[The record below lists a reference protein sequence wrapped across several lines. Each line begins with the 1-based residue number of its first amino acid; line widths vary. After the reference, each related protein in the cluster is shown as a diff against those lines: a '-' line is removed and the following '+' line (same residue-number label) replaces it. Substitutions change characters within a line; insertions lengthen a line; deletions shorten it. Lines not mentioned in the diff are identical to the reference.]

1 MADPGIPDA
10 TPARSTGALAD
21 SQKLAAILRVCQR
34 MNSERDLN
42 ALLDLVVVE
51 AARLL
56 DCERASIFL
65 FTATREEL
73 VSRVALGSEQ
83 TIRVRAGV
91 GIAGAVAATGR
102 SIVVNDAYSDPR
114 FFQGVDNTSGYR
126 TRNMLAL
133 PLIAADDE
141 SIGAFE
147 VLNKREGP
155 YTPEDIEIGLSLA
168 ANAALAIQNAQMI
181 GELRRHRAALE
192 TENRNLLR
200 ELGGRL
206 PAQSLL
212 GLSPQIEALRAMIE
226 RVSDADVTVFITG
239 ESGTGKDLVAR
250 SIHFASPRARGPFVA
265 LNCAALPET
274 LVETEL
280 FGVEKGVA
288 TGVERR
294 IGKFES
300 AHGGTLFLDEIG
312 DLSPMAQAKILRVLQ
327 ERTVERIGSR
337 NPVPIDVRI
346 VAATNK
352 DVESA
357 ITRGQFRE
365 DLYYRLNVVR
375 LRTPALR
382 EIRQDIALL
391 ASYFLSEAA
400 REMKRSDLELSAPAL
415 AALTAYRWP
424 GNVRQLQN
432 EMRRAMVCAHGPLI
446 ELSDLSEAIQGTTRE
461 TVAMPPPPAASP
473 ARGLQ
478 EEVEQLE
485 KQRIREALTACGFNQ
500 VRTARRL
507 GLSRQGLINKLK
519 RYNIASPGGVEPIAE
534 EPGGEENAG
543 EEPAREGGAGNE

>member
-1 MADPGIPDA
+1 MGDRGIPD
-10 TPARSTGALAD
+10 TSPAVKTGGLAD

-34 MNSERDLN
+34 MNSERDVN

-51 AARLL
+51 ATRLL

-65 FTATREEL
+65 FTPTREEL

-91 GIAGAVAATGR
+91 GIAGAVASSGEV
-102 SIVVNDAYSDPR
+102 IVVNDAYGDPR

-133 PLIAADDE
+133 PMIAADGE

-147 VLNKREGP
+147 VLNKRVGP
-155 YTPEDIEIGLSLA
+155 YTSEDLEIGLSLA

-181 GELRRHRAALE
+181 SELRRHRAVLE

-312 DLSPMAQAKILRVLQ
+312 DLSPTAQAKILRVLQ

-357 ITRGQFRE
+357 IARGQFRE

-375 LRTPALR
+375 LRTPPLR
-382 EIRQDIALL
+382 EIVADIALL
-391 ASYFLSEAA
+391 ASYFLGEAA
-400 REMKRSDLELSAPAL
+400 REMKRPPLELSPQTL
-415 AALTAYRWP
+415 AVISAYPWP

-432 EMRRAMVCAHGPLI
+432 EMRRATVCARGSMI
-446 ELSDLSEAIQGTTRE
+446 EPSDLSEALQATTRD
-461 TVAMPPPPAASP
+461 TAAAPPPPARGP
-473 ARGLQ
+473 ARDLQ
-478 EEVEQLE
+478 DEVEELE
-485 KQRIREALTACGFNQ
+485 KQRIREALAGCGYNQ

-519 RYNIASPGGVEPIAE
+519 RYSIALPGGGEHAAQETAETEPN
-534 EPGGEENAG
+534 GEDNAT
-543 EEPAREGGAGNE
+543 P

>member
-1 MADPGIPDA
+1 
-10 TPARSTGALAD
+10 
-21 SQKLAAILRVCQR
+21 
-34 MNSERDLN
+34 
-42 ALLDLVVVE
+42 
-51 AARLL
+51 
-56 DCERASIFL
+56 
-65 FTATREEL
+65 
-73 VSRVALGSEQ
+73 
-83 TIRVRAGV
+83 
-91 GIAGAVAATGR
+91 
-102 SIVVNDAYSDPR
+102 
-114 FFQGVDNTSGYR
+114 
-126 TRNMLAL
+126 
-133 PLIAADDE
+133 
-141 SIGAFE
+141 
-147 VLNKREGP
+147 
-155 YTPEDIEIGLSLA
+155 
-168 ANAALAIQNAQMI
+168 MI

-212 GLSPQIEALRAMIE
+212 GLSPQIDALRSMIE
-226 RVSDADVTVFITG
+226 RVSDADVTVLITG

-337 NPVPIDVRI
+337 SPVPIDVRI

-357 ITRGQFRE
+357 IEKGQFRE

-382 EIRQDIALL
+382 EIRQDIPLL

-400 REMKRSDLELSAPAL
+400 REMKRPDLELSAQAL
-415 AALTAYRWP
+415 EAVMAYPWP

-432 EMRRAMVCAHGPLI
+432 EMRRATVCARGPMI
-446 ELSDLSEAIQGTTRE
+446 EISDLSDALQARAQE
-461 TVAMPPPPAASP
+461 TVAAPPAA
-473 ARGLQ
+473 ARAAAKSLQ
-478 EEVEQLE
+478 EDVEELE
-485 KQRIREALTACGFNQ
+485 KQRIREVLAACGFNQ
-500 VRTARRL
+500 VRTARQL

-519 RYNIASPGGVEPIAE
+519 RYNIAAPGGAEPAD
-534 EPGGEENAG
+534 EENGKA
-543 EEPAREGGAGNE
+543 

>member
-1 MADPGIPDA
+1 MGTPDIPDESLA
-10 TPARSTGALAD
+10 VSTGTLAD
-21 SQKLAAILRVCQR
+21 GQKLATILRVCQR

-65 FTATREEL
+65 FTPTREEL

-91 GIAGAVAATGR
+91 GIAGAVASTGEV
-102 SIVVNDAYSDPR
+102 IVVNDAYGDSR
-114 FFQGVDNTSGYR
+114 FFQGVDNNSGYR

-133 PLIAADDE
+133 PLIAADGE

-147 VLNKREGP
+147 VLNKRVGA
-155 YTPEDIEIGLSLA
+155 YTPEDLQIGLSLA

-212 GLSPQIEALRAMIE
+212 GLSPQIDALRSMIE
-226 RVSDADVTVFITG
+226 RVSDADVTVLITG

-294 IGKFES
+294 MGKFES

-337 NPVPIDVRI
+337 SPVPIDVRI

-357 ITRGQFRE
+357 IEKGQFRE

-382 EIRQDIALL
+382 EIREDIPLL

-400 REMKRSDLELSAPAL
+400 REMKRPDLELSAQAL
-415 AALTAYRWP
+415 GAVVAYPWP

-432 EMRRAMVCAHGPLI
+432 EMRRATVCARGPMI
-446 ELSDLSEAIQGTTRE
+446 EISDLSDALQPRARE
-461 TVAMPPPPAASP
+461 TVAAPAPAA
-473 ARGLQ
+473 ARAAAKSLQ
-478 EEVEQLE
+478 EDVEELE
-485 KQRIREALTACGFNQ
+485 KQRIREVLAACGFNQ
-500 VRTARRL
+500 VRTARQL

-519 RYNIASPGGVEPIAE
+519 RYNIAAPGGAEPAD
-534 EPGGEENAG
+534 EENGKA
-543 EEPAREGGAGNE
+543 

>member
-1 MADPGIPDA
+1 MGTPGIPDA
-10 TPARSTGALAD
+10 SPAVNTGTLAD
-21 SQKLAAILRVCQR
+21 GQKLATILRVCQR

-65 FTATREEL
+65 FTPTREEL

-91 GIAGAVAATGR
+91 GIAGAVASTR
-102 SIVVNDAYSDPR
+102 EVIVVNAAYGDSR
-114 FFQGVDNTSGYR
+114 FFQGVDNNSGYR

-133 PLIAADDE
+133 PLIAADGE

-147 VLNKREGP
+147 VLNKRVGA
-155 YTPEDIEIGLSLA
+155 YTPEDLQIGLSLA

-181 GELRRHRAALE
+181 GELRRHRTVLE

-212 GLSPQIEALRAMIE
+212 GLSPQIDALRSMIE
-226 RVSDADVTVFITG
+226 RVSDADVTVLITG

-294 IGKFES
+294 MGKFES

-312 DLSPMAQAKILRVLQ
+312 DLSPLAQAKILRVLQ

-337 NPVPIDVRI
+337 SPVPIDVRI

-357 ITRGQFRE
+357 IEKGQFRE

-382 EIRQDIALL
+382 EIREDIPLM
-391 ASYFLSEAA
+391 ASYFLSEAG
-400 REMKRSDLELSAPAL
+400 REMKRSDLELSSQAL
-415 AALTAYRWP
+415 SAVVAYPWP

-432 EMRRAMVCAHGPLI
+432 EMRRAMVCARGPMI
-446 ELSDLSEAIQGTTRE
+446 EISDLSEAFQARARGTA
-461 TVAMPPPPAASP
+461 VVPAPAAAGAAVRS
-473 ARGLQ
+473 LQ
-478 EEVEQLE
+478 EDVEALE
-485 KQRIREALTACGFNQ
+485 KQRIREVLAACGFNQ

-519 RYNIASPGGVEPIAE
+519 RYDIAAPGAAEPAAE
-534 EPGGEENAG
+534 ENGKA
-543 EEPAREGGAGNE
+543 

>member
-1 MADPGIPDA
+1 MAEPGIPSPQAAAA
-10 TPARSTGALAD
+10 TGTLAD

-42 ALLDLVVVE
+42 TLLDLVVVE

-56 DCERASIFL
+56 DCERGSIFL
-65 FTATREEL
+65 FTPTRDEL
-73 VSRVALGSEQ
+73 VTRIALGSEQ
-83 TIRVRAGV
+83 TIRESAGV
-91 GIAGAVAATGR
+91 GIVGAVAASGEA
-102 SIVVNDAYSDPR
+102 IVVNDAYSDPR

-133 PLIAADDE
+133 PLIAADGE

-147 VLNKREGP
+147 ILNKRTGA
-155 YTPEDIEIGLSLA
+155 YTPEDVQIGLSLA

-212 GLSPQIEALRAMIE
+212 GLSPQIEALRTLIE
-226 RVSDADVTVFITG
+226 RVSDADVTVLITG

-312 DLSPMAQAKILRVLQ
+312 DLSTMAQAKILRVLQ
-327 ERTVERIGSR
+327 ERTVERIGGR

-346 VAATNK
+346 IAATNK

-357 ITRGQFRE
+357 ILKGHFRE

-382 EIRQDIALL
+382 EIVQDIPLL
-391 ASYFLSEAA
+391 ASYFLGEAA
-400 REMKRSDLELSAPAL
+400 REMRREGLELSPSAL
-415 AALTAYRWP
+415 AAIRAFPWP

-432 EMRRAMVCAHGPLI
+432 EIRRAVVCARGPLI
-446 ELSDLSEAIQGTTRE
+446 ELSDLSEVLQPAANESASTPE
-461 TVAMPPPPAASP
+461 PAAVAEPSPASP
-473 ARGLQ
+473 ADAQARTLQ
-478 EEVEQLE
+478 DEVEQLE
-485 KQRIREALTACGFNQ
+485 KRRIRDALATCGFNQ
-500 VRTARRL
+500 VRTARQL

-519 RYNIASPGGVEPIAE
+519 RYSIIAPNSA
-534 EPGGEENAG
+534 
-543 EEPAREGGAGNE
+543 EPAREPEENENLPE

>member
-1 MADPGIPDA
+1 MGDPGIPSPN
-10 TPARSTGALAD
+10 TVGAGTLAD

-42 ALLDLVVVE
+42 TLLDLVVVE

-56 DCERASIFL
+56 DCERGSIFL
-65 FTATREEL
+65 FTSTRDEL
-73 VSRVALGSEQ
+73 VSRIALGSEQ

-91 GIAGAVAATGR
+91 GIVGAVASSGEA
-102 SIVVNDAYSDPR
+102 IVVNDAYSDPR

-133 PLIAADDE
+133 PLIAADGE

-147 VLNKREGP
+147 ILNKRTGA
-155 YTPEDIEIGLSLA
+155 YTPEDVQIGLSLA

-212 GLSPQIEALRAMIE
+212 GLSPQIEALRTLIE
-226 RVSDADVTVFITG
+226 RVSDADVTVLITG

-312 DLSPMAQAKILRVLQ
+312 DLSTMAQAKILRVLQ
-327 ERTVERIGSR
+327 ERTVERIGGR

-346 VAATNK
+346 IAATNK

-357 ITRGQFRE
+357 ILKGQFRE

-382 EIRQDIALL
+382 EIGQDVPLL
-391 ASYFLSEAA
+391 ASYFLGEAA
-400 REMKRSDLELSAPAL
+400 REMKREGLELSTPAL
-415 AALTAYRWP
+415 AAIRTFPWP

-432 EMRRAMVCAHGPLI
+432 EMRRAVVCAHGPSI
-446 ELSDLSEAIQGTTRE
+446 ELSDLSEALQSTARE
-461 TVAMPPPPAASP
+461 TLSTIEPAAVPEPSSAP
-473 ARGLQ
+473 SASTQARSLQ
-478 EEVEQLE
+478 DEVEELE
-485 KQRIREALTACGFNQ
+485 KRRIRDALNACGFNQ
-500 VRTARRL
+500 VRTARQL

-519 RYNIASPGGVEPIAE
+519 RYNIVAPNSGDSSPEP
-534 EPGGEENAG
+534 EEN
-543 EEPAREGGAGNE
+543 GNQTE

>member
-1 MADPGIPDA
+1 MGDRGIPDA
-10 TPARSTGALAD
+10 SPAAKTGGLAD

-34 MNSERDLN
+34 MNSERDLS

-51 AARLL
+51 ATRLL

-73 VSRVALGSEQ
+73 VTRVALGSEQ

-91 GIAGAVAATGR
+91 GIAGAVASSGEVM
-102 SIVVNDAYSDPR
+102 VVNDAYGDPR

-133 PLIAADDE
+133 PLIAADGE

-147 VLNKREGP
+147 VLNKRVGP
-155 YTPEDIEIGLSLA
+155 YTPEDLEIGLSLA

-181 GELRRHRAALE
+181 GELRRHRAVLE

-212 GLSPQIEALRAMIE
+212 GLSPQIEALRVMIE
-226 RVSDADVTVFITG
+226 RISDTDVTVFITG

-312 DLSPMAQAKILRVLQ
+312 DLSPTAQAKILRVLQ

-337 NPVPIDVRI
+337 NPVAIDVRI

-357 ITRGQFRE
+357 IARGQFRE

-382 EIRQDIALL
+382 EIVADIALL
-391 ASYFLSEAA
+391 ASYFLGEAA
-400 REMKRSDLELSAPAL
+400 REMNRPPLELSAQTL
-415 AALTAYRWP
+415 AVISAYPWP

-432 EMRRAMVCAHGPLI
+432 EMRRAMVCARRTMI
-446 ELSDLSEAIQGTTRE
+446 EPSDLSDALQATTRE
-461 TVAMPPPPAASP
+461 TVAAPPPPAGGP

-478 EEVEQLE
+478 EEVEELE
-485 KQRIREALTACGFNQ
+485 KQRIREALAGCGYNQ

-519 RYNIASPGGVEPIAE
+519 RYNIAAPGSPEPPSESSEAE
-534 EPGGEENAG
+534 ENLLE
-543 EEPAREGGAGNE
+543 

>member
-1 MADPGIPDA
+1 MGTPGIPDA
-10 TPARSTGALAD
+10 SPAVNTGGLAD
-21 SQKLAAILRVCQR
+21 GQKLAAILRVCQR

-65 FTATREEL
+65 FTPTREEL

-91 GIAGAVAATGR
+91 GIAGAVASTGEV
-102 SIVVNDAYSDPR
+102 IVVNDAYSDSR
-114 FFQGVDNTSGYR
+114 FFQGVDNNSGYR

-133 PLIAADDE
+133 PLIAADGE

-147 VLNKREGP
+147 VLNKRVGA
-155 YTPEDIEIGLSLA
+155 YTPEDLQIGLSLA

-212 GLSPQIEALRAMIE
+212 GLSPQIDALRSMIE
-226 RVSDADVTVFITG
+226 RVSDADVTVLITG

-337 NPVPIDVRI
+337 SPVPIDVRI

-357 ITRGQFRE
+357 IEKGQFRE

-382 EIRQDIALL
+382 EIREDIPLL

-400 REMKRSDLELSAPAL
+400 REMKRPDLELSAQAL
-415 AALTAYRWP
+415 EAVMAYPWP

-432 EMRRAMVCAHGPLI
+432 EMRRATVCARGPMI
-446 ELSDLSEAIQGTTRE
+446 EISDLSDALQARAQE
-461 TVAMPPPPAASP
+461 TVAAPPAA
-473 ARGLQ
+473 ARAAAKSLQ
-478 EEVEQLE
+478 EDVEELE
-485 KQRIREALTACGFNQ
+485 KQRIREVLAACGFNQ
-500 VRTARRL
+500 VRTARQL

-519 RYNIASPGGVEPIAE
+519 RYNIAAPGGAEPAD
-534 EPGGEENAG
+534 EENGKA
-543 EEPAREGGAGNE
+543 

>member
-1 MADPGIPDA
+1 MGTPGIPDA
-10 TPARSTGALAD
+10 SPAVNTGGLAD
-21 SQKLAAILRVCQR
+21 GQKLAAILRVCQR

-65 FTATREEL
+65 FTPTREEL

-91 GIAGAVAATGR
+91 GIAGAVASTGEV
-102 SIVVNDAYSDPR
+102 IVVNDAYSDSR
-114 FFQGVDNTSGYR
+114 FFQGVDNNSGYR

-133 PLIAADDE
+133 PLIAADGE

-147 VLNKREGP
+147 VLNKRVGA
-155 YTPEDIEIGLSLA
+155 YTPEDLQIGLSLA

-212 GLSPQIEALRAMIE
+212 GLSPQIDALRSMIE
-226 RVSDADVTVFITG
+226 RVSDADVTVLITG

-327 ERTVERIGSR
+327 ERTVER
-337 NPVPIDVRI
+337 
-346 VAATNK
+346 
-352 DVESA
+352 
-357 ITRGQFRE
+357 
-365 DLYYRLNVVR
+365 
-375 LRTPALR
+375 
-382 EIRQDIALL
+382 
-391 ASYFLSEAA
+391 
-400 REMKRSDLELSAPAL
+400 
-415 AALTAYRWP
+415 
-424 GNVRQLQN
+424 
-432 EMRRAMVCAHGPLI
+432 
-446 ELSDLSEAIQGTTRE
+446 
-461 TVAMPPPPAASP
+461 
-473 ARGLQ
+473 
-478 EEVEQLE
+478 
-485 KQRIREALTACGFNQ
+485 
-500 VRTARRL
+500 
-507 GLSRQGLINKLK
+507 
-519 RYNIASPGGVEPIAE
+519 
-534 EPGGEENAG
+534 
-543 EEPAREGGAGNE
+543 

>member
-1 MADPGIPDA
+1 MGTPGIPDA
-10 TPARSTGALAD
+10 SPAVNTGSLAD
-21 SQKLAAILRVCQR
+21 GQKLATILRVCQR

-65 FTATREEL
+65 FTPTREEL

-91 GIAGAVAATGR
+91 GIAGAVASTGEV
-102 SIVVNDAYSDPR
+102 IVVNDAYGDSR
-114 FFQGVDNTSGYR
+114 FFQGVDNDSGYR

-133 PLIAADDE
+133 PLIAADGE

-147 VLNKREGP
+147 VLNKRVGA
-155 YTPEDIEIGLSLA
+155 YTPEDLQIGLSLA

-212 GLSPQIEALRAMIE
+212 GLSPQIDALRSMIE
-226 RVSDADVTVFITG
+226 RVSDADVTVLITG

-312 DLSPMAQAKILRVLQ
+312 DLSPLAQAKILRVLQ

-337 NPVPIDVRI
+337 SPVPIDVRI

-357 ITRGQFRE
+357 IEEGQFRE

-382 EIRQDIALL
+382 EIRQDIPLL

-400 REMKRSDLELSAPAL
+400 REMKRPDLELSAQAL
-415 AALTAYRWP
+415 GAVMAHPWP

-432 EMRRAMVCAHGPLI
+432 EMRRATVCARGPMI
-446 ELSDLSEAIQGTTRE
+446 DLSDLSDALQARARE
-461 TVAMPPPPAASP
+461 TVAAPPAA
-473 ARGLQ
+473 ARASAKSLQ
-478 EEVEQLE
+478 EDVEELE
-485 KQRIREALTACGFNQ
+485 KQRIREVLAACGFNQ
-500 VRTARRL
+500 VRTARQL

-519 RYNIASPGGVEPIAE
+519 RYNIAAPGGA
-534 EPGGEENAG
+534 
-543 EEPAREGGAGNE
+543 EPADEETGKA